1 MPNDAVLAIV
11 AALVAFG
18 VAWILTRTS
27 DTSQPG
33 WAVRVYLRLFRTT
46 GVSKLRDAAAARSK
60 FPRREAFLATW
71 FLIFFALFG
80 IGLFVWP
87 GAANP

>member
-1 MPNDAVLAIV
+1 MPNDAVLAVV

-18 VAWILTRTS
+18 VAWILTRTP
-27 DTSQPG
+27 DTAQPG
-33 WAVRVYLRLFRTT
+33 WAVRIYLQLLRTA
-46 GVSKLRDAAAARSK
+46 GISKLSEAAAARSK

-71 FLIFFALFG
+71 FLIFFALFA

>member
-1 MPNDAVLAIV
+1 MPDDAVLAIV

-18 VAWILTRTS
+18 VAWSLTRTS
-27 DTSQPG
+27 NTSQPG
-33 WAVRVYLRLFRTT
+33 WAVRVYLQLFR
-46 GVSKLRDAAAARSK
+46 GAGIPKLREAAAARAK

-80 IGLFVWP
+80 IGILVWP
-87 GAANP
+87 AARNP

>member
-1 MPNDAVLAIV
+1 MPNDAKLAIV

-18 VAWILTRTS
+18 ASWILTRTS

-33 WAVRVYLRLFRTT
+33 WAVRVYLQLFRTAR
-46 GVSKLRDAAAARSK
+46 VSKLPNAAEARSK

-80 IGLFVWP
+80 VGLFVWP